1 MTLVDELKSISL
13 ETERKRAELNSVL
26 LEIDELKY
34 SMGRFTDMPT
44 RAKEV
49 ELINLIKLTQ
59 DLRKEINA
67 LDDQHELISNAI
79 ERGASD
85 E

>member
-34 SMGRFTDMPT
+34 GMGRFTDMPT

-49 ELINLIKLTQ
+49 ELINLVKLTQ